1 MEFDARRL
9 RQGEQIMG
17 ISAVLLFFFMF
28 LPWYGYSL
36 KGGSAAGVARSANR
50 NAWQAFSFIDLY
62 LLITIVAALVL
73 VVLVMSQRSV
83 ALPVAG
89 SVIVTALGGLA
100 VLFILFR
107 ILSKPDVCAAG
118 FCAGNLF
125 DRSLKFGV
133 FLGLIS
139 AAGIVF
145 GGLRA
150 MRDEGTSFGDAA
162 QRLQGAGGAGPS
174 RAPGP
179 PRPAPPTGT
188 PPTGTPPVGTPP
200 PGDAPPPPGG
210 ASPPPGSAPPPP
222 PGGDPHP
229 PR

>member
-1 MEFDARRL
+1 MEFDLRRL

-36 KGGSAAGVARSANR
+36 KGGSAAGVDRTANR
-50 NAWQAFSFIDLY
+50 SAWQAFSFIDLY
-62 LLITIVAALVL
+62 LFITIVAALGL
-73 VVLVMSQRSV
+73 VVLVTSQRSV
-83 ALPVAG
+83 ALPIAG

-100 VLFILFR
+100 VLLILFR
-107 ILSKPDVCAAG
+107 IVSKPDVCAAG
-118 FCAGNLF
+118 FCAGNLL

-133 FLGLIS
+133 FLGLIG

-162 QRLQGAGGAGPS
+162 QQLQGAGGGGTRPS
-174 RAPGP
+174 ASPVPPPAPGS
-179 PRPAPPTGT
+179 A
-188 PPTGTPPVGTPP
+188 
-200 PGDAPPPPGG
+200 
-210 ASPPPGSAPPPP
+210 PPGSAPPPGP
-222 PGGDPHP
+222 
-229 PR
+229 